1 MKKKNKKKI
10 TNEKIHVLF
19 KHNLNML
26 TMILIRILNFY
37 QFKVKG
43 KAFGW
48 WRHKVLQISGIVLF
62 QDLQRIIA

>member
-37 QFKVKG
+37 QFKVKE
-43 KAFGW
+43 KAFG
-48 WRHKVLQISGIVLF
+48 G
-62 QDLQRIIA
+62 